1 MTPIERKAY
10 RAALEDAALTR
21 LIKRIEYA
29 LDGKTADQFAHRKNH
44 LTRGSMRD
52 ILSVLK
58 EKRTLEAENAVLRQ
72 ELNSWMMLVTEV
84 GVPRYTITP
93 GAALNEVVTSTR
105 ALINEEK
112 RT

>member
-10 RAALEDAALTR
+10 REALEDAALTR
-21 LIKRIEYA
+21 LIKRIEDALNGPIEYA
-29 LDGKTADQFAHRKNH
+29 WQNH
-44 LTRGSMRD
+44 LTRGRMRD

-72 ELNSWMMLVTEV
+72 ELKWWMMLVNEG

-93 GAALNEVVTSTR
+93 
-105 ALINEEK
+105 
-112 RT
+112 

>member
-10 RAALEDAALTR
+10 REALEDAALTR

-72 ELNSWMMLVTEV
+72 ELELWMMLVKEG

-93 GAALNEVVTSTR
+93 GAALNELVTSTR
-105 ALINEEK
+105 ALISERQK
-112 RT
+112 